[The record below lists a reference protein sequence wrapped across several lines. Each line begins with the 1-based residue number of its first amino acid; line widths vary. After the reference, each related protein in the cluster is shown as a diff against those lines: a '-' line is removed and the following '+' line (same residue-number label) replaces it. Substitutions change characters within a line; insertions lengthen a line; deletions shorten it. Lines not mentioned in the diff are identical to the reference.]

1 MRWHRLA
8 AIVRKE
14 VIQIRRDARSLLIV
28 VVMPVLLML
37 AFGYGVSF
45 DIKHIP
51 VCVFDREGS
60 QQSQDFLKH
69 FQASEYFNVVEA
81 VNNFP
86 ALIHAIDAGSCRL
99 ALVIPHDY
107 SLKLRA
113 GGPVSVQAL
122 LDASDNNTANV
133 SISYS
138 EAVVQAYSQQLQ
150 LEWLNRQG
158 RFVIQPPLSV
168 DVRTWFNEDLE
179 SMANIVPGVVAI
191 VMAVIGSFLTSL
203 TIAREWERGTMEQ
216 LISTPVTSLEVMIGK
231 LVPYFLIGMLDTVL
245 CAGMGIWWFQVPFR
259 GEWSVFLISS
269 ALFLTVVLS
278 LGYVISVVAKSQLAA
293 SQAALITTFLPA
305 FLLSGF
311 IYPIDQMP
319 AVLRL
324 ITHLIPARF
333 FMTITRDV
341 FLKGT
346 SIPLLVNDL
355 VALAVFALLLT
366 MLATRAFQKHLS

>member
-8 AIVRKE
+8 ALVRKE
-14 VIQIRRDARSLLIV
+14 VTQIRRDSRSLLIV
-28 VVMPVLLML
+28 VAMPVLLML

-69 FQASEYFNVVEA
+69 FQASEYFNVVKT
-81 VNNFP
+81 VNTFP
-86 ALIHAIDAGSCRL
+86 AMIHAIDANECRL

-107 SLKLRA
+107 SLKIRT

-122 LDASDNNTANV
+122 LDATDNNTANV

-138 EAVVQAYSQQLQ
+138 EAIVQAYSQQLQ

-158 RFVIQPPLSV
+158 QFMTQPTLSV

-179 SMANIVPGVVAI
+179 SVANIVPGVVAI

-231 LVPYFLIGMLDTVL
+231 LVPYFLIGMLDTGL
-245 CAGMGIWWFQVPFR
+245 CAGIGVWWFHVPFR
-259 GEWSVFLISS
+259 GQWSVFLISS
-269 ALFLTVVLS
+269 ALFLMVVLS
-278 LGYVISVVAKSQLAA
+278 LGYVISVLAKSQLAA
-293 SQAALITTFLPA
+293 SQAALIATFLPA

-319 AVLRL
+319 TVIQL
-324 ITHLIPARF
+324 ITHIIPARY

-346 SIPLLVNDL
+346 SIPLLLDDL
-355 VALAVFALLLT
+355 IALAVFAVVLT
-366 MLATRAFQKHLS
+366 VIATRSFKKKLT

>member
-8 AIVRKE
+8 ALVRKE
-14 VIQIRRDARSLLIV
+14 MVQIRRDSRSLLIV
-28 VVMPVLLML
+28 VAMPVLLML

-69 FQASEYFNVVEA
+69 FQASEYFNVVKT
-81 VNNFP
+81 VNTFP
-86 ALIHAIDAGSCRL
+86 ALIHAIDAIECRL
-99 ALVIPHDY
+99 AIVIPHDF
-107 SLKLRA
+107 SLKLRT

-122 LDASDNNTANV
+122 LDATDNNTANV

-138 EAVVQAYSQQLQ
+138 EAVVQAYSQRLQ

-158 RFVIQPPLSV
+158 QFMIQPPLSV

-179 SMANIVPGVVAI
+179 SMNNIVPGVVAI

-231 LVPYFLIGMLDTVL
+231 LVPYFLIGMLDTGL
-245 CAGMGIWWFQVPFR
+245 CAGMGVWWFHVPFR
-259 GEWSVFLISS
+259 GQWSVFLISS
-269 ALFLTVVLS
+269 TLFLMVVLS
-278 LGYVISVVAKSQLAA
+278 LGYVISVVARSQLAA
-293 SQAALITTFLPA
+293 SQAALLATFLPA

-319 AVLRL
+319 TVIQL
-324 ITHLIPARF
+324 ITHIIPARY

-346 SIPLLVNDL
+346 SIPLLLDDL
-355 VALAVFALLLT
+355 IALAVFAIVLT
-366 MLATRAFQKHLS
+366 VIATRSFKKKLT

>member
-8 AIVRKE
+8 ALVRKE
-14 VIQIRRDARSLLIV
+14 MIQIRRDFRSLLIV
-28 VVMPVLLML
+28 VAMPVLLML

-51 VCVFDREGS
+51 LCVFDREGS

-69 FQASEYFNVVEA
+69 FQASEYFNLVKT
-81 VNNFP
+81 VNAFP
-86 ALIHAIDAGSCRL
+86 ALIHAIDAIECRL
-99 ALVIPHDY
+99 AIVIPHDF
-107 SLKLRA
+107 SLKVRT

-122 LDASDNNTANV
+122 LDATDNNTANV

-158 RFVIQPPLSV
+158 QFMIQPPLRV
-168 DVRTWFNEDLE
+168 DIRTWFNEDLE
-179 SMANIVPGVVAI
+179 SMDNIVPGVVAI
-191 VMAVIGSFLTSL
+191 VMAVIGSFLTAL

-231 LVPYFLIGMLDTVL
+231 LVPYFLIGIFDTGL
-245 CAGMGIWWFQVPFR
+245 CAGMGVWWFHVPFR
-259 GEWSVFLISS
+259 GQWSVFLISS
-269 ALFLTVVLS
+269 TLFLMVVLS
-278 LGYVISVVAKSQLAA
+278 LGYLISIVARSQLAA
-293 SQAALITTFLPA
+293 SQAALLATFLPA

-319 AVLRL
+319 TVIQL
-324 ITHLIPARF
+324 ITHIIPARY
-333 FMTITRDV
+333 FMAITRDV

-346 SIPLLVNDL
+346 SIPLLLDDL
-355 VALAVFALLLT
+355 IALAVFAVVLT
-366 MLATRAFQKHLS
+366 VIATRSFKKKLT

>member
-8 AIVRKE
+8 ALVRKE
-14 VIQIRRDARSLLIV
+14 MVQIRRDSRSLLIV
-28 VVMPVLLML
+28 VAMPVLLML

-69 FQASEYFNVVEA
+69 FQASEYFNVVKT
-81 VNNFP
+81 VNTFP
-86 ALIHAIDAGSCRL
+86 ALIHAIDAIECRL
-99 ALVIPHDY
+99 AIVIPHDF
-107 SLKLRA
+107 SLKLRT

-122 LDASDNNTANV
+122 LDATDNNTANV

-138 EAVVQAYSQQLQ
+138 EAVVQAYSQRLQ

-158 RFVIQPPLSV
+158 QFMIQPPLSV

-179 SMANIVPGVVAI
+179 SMDNIVPGVVAI

-231 LVPYFLIGMLDTVL
+231 LVPYFLIGMLDTGL
-245 CAGMGIWWFQVPFR
+245 CAGMGVWWFHVPFR
-259 GEWSVFLISS
+259 GQWSVFLISS
-269 ALFLTVVLS
+269 TLFLMVVLS
-278 LGYVISVVAKSQLAA
+278 LGYVISVVARSQLAA
-293 SQAALITTFLPA
+293 SQAALLATFLPA

-319 AVLRL
+319 TVIQL
-324 ITHLIPARF
+324 ITHIIPARY

-346 SIPLLVNDL
+346 SIPLLLDDL
-355 VALAVFALLLT
+355 IALAVFAIVLT
-366 MLATRAFQKHLS
+366 VIATRSFKKKLT

>member
-8 AIVRKE
+8 ALVRKE
-14 VIQIRRDARSLLIV
+14 MVQIRRDSRSLLIV
-28 VVMPVLLML
+28 VAMPVLLML

-69 FQASEYFNVVEA
+69 FQASEYFNVVKT
-81 VNNFP
+81 VNTFP
-86 ALIHAIDAGSCRL
+86 ALIHAIDAIECRL
-99 ALVIPHDY
+99 AIVIPHDF
-107 SLKLRA
+107 SLKLRT

-122 LDASDNNTANV
+122 LDATDNNTANV

-138 EAVVQAYSQQLQ
+138 EAVVQAYSQRLQ

-158 RFVIQPPLSV
+158 QFMIQPPLSV

-179 SMANIVPGVVAI
+179 SMDNIVPGVVAI

-231 LVPYFLIGMLDTVL
+231 LVPYFLIGMLDTGL
-245 CAGMGIWWFQVPFR
+245 CAGMGVWWFHVPFR
-259 GEWSVFLISS
+259 GQWSVLLISS
-269 ALFLTVVLS
+269 TLFLMVVLS
-278 LGYVISVVAKSQLAA
+278 LGYVISVVARSQLAA
-293 SQAALITTFLPA
+293 SQAALLATFLPA

-319 AVLRL
+319 TVIQL
-324 ITHLIPARF
+324 ITHIIPARY

-346 SIPLLVNDL
+346 SIPLLLDDL
-355 VALAVFALLLT
+355 IALAVFAIVLT
-366 MLATRAFQKHLS
+366 VIATRSFKKKLT